1 MNQNISEWYRV
12 FLNDRYLKP
21 IYHRDYERF
30 TTVLSHTS
38 KLSISKVRHGVE
50 KALSR
55 SFQVIEGHLYRRMSI
70 VDFRYNR
77 VEIDKEI
84 EQMKKDDSYKEDED
98 FESNYYR
105 ANKIKVKKV
114 IVQGQSSKLY
124 KEF

>member
-1 MNQNISEWYRV
+1 MGSKKL
-12 FLNDRYLKP
+12 FLGHFRSLKV
-21 IYHRDYERF
+21 IYIGEC
-30 TTVLSHTS
+30 
-38 KLSISKVRHGVE
+38 
-50 KALSR
+50 
-55 SFQVIEGHLYRRMSI
+55 QI

-124 KEF
+124 KEFLKSTPSGDHFWIKNEL